1 MESRHKLVGLFMDSA
16 EPVAH
21 GDQVFNGRFPV
32 GVITSATVSPVM
44 KKTIAM
50 CRIAPDFAEPGT
62 RLEVGQLDG
71 HKKRLGAEVTT
82 LPFYDPERTRV
93 RS

>member
-1 MESRHKLVGLFMDSA
+1 MS
-16 EPVAH
+16 H

-32 GVITSATVSPVM
+32 GVVTSSIYSPLL
-44 KKTIAM
+44 KKQIAM
-50 CRIAPDFAEPGT
+50 CRMAPGFVEQGT
-62 RLEVGQLDG
+62 EVEIGQLDG
-71 HKKRLGAEVTT
+71 HKKRIKAEVTT